1 VPVSPNALAIDL
13 GIVTAQAALLYL
25 VSQRLLLGFV
35 VGTVAARGSGR
46 FGHLVVSFL
55 RLPGNLL
62 HELSHA
68 AGYLVTGYTIGRVA
82 TCVADR
88 EGRGYCEPGPP
99 WSPVHWLPLA
109 SAFAAVLPLF
119 VGAIAMRQLGAWLA
133 VPLPTADV
141 VSGGVSPAA
150 SDTLSRLPAF
160 LAGLNWAS
168 WKTYVFWYLAL
179 SIGAELAPSEIDLQK
194 GGPLVLLGIGLLV
207 LALYAMPHME
217 MRPATAAAIGR
228 GLRGFLSTASTAL
241 SAGLVGCGLVGIAG
255 GVVVWVLGGRGK

>member
-1 VPVSPNALAIDL
+1 MSPNALATDL
-13 GIVTAQAALLYL
+13 GIVAAQAALLYL

-35 VGTVAARGSGR
+35 VGAVAARGWGR
-46 FGHLVVSFL
+46 LGRVVVGFL

-88 EGRGYCEPGPP
+88 EGRGYCEPGRP

-119 VGAIAMRQLGAWLA
+119 VGAMAMRQLGAWLA

-141 VSGGVSPAA
+141 VGDGVSSAV
-150 SDTLSRLPAF
+150 SDTLTRLPAF
-160 LAGLNWAS
+160 LVALNWAS
-168 WKTYVFWYLAL
+168 WKTYLFWYLAL
-179 SIGAELAPSEIDLQK
+179 SIGAELAPSEVDLRK
-194 GGPLVLLGIGLLV
+194 GGPLILLGMGLLV

-217 MRPATAAAIGR
+217 MRPATATAIYR
-228 GLRGFLSTASTAL
+228 GLRWSLSTVSTAL
-241 SAGLVGCGLVGIAG
+241 SAGLIGCGLVGAAA
-255 GVVVWVLGGRGK
+255 GVVVWMLGGNGK